1 MRCQLPL
8 PLMAQASTRLVWGG
22 AEPLLWVSPLQAH
35 KAQGFVGKKEPEK
48 MIPKKASKGSTAL
61 NVAKNNETN
70 LKK

>member
-1 MRCQLPL
+1 M
-8 PLMAQASTRLVWGG
+8 SEWGWG
-22 AEPLLWVSPLQAH
+22 CPLLLGWCSEAPPGLSAQAH

-48 MIPKKASKGSTAL
+48 VIPKKASKGSAAL